1 MSPDRRWSVSGS
13 QDHTVRIWDLEMG
26 ACRAT
31 LKGHKGDVRTVA
43 ITPDGKWV
51 LSGTYDKTIRVWD
64 ASIGRHLRTWV
75 DHKGVVWVLRSRAMV
90 EGLFRLAGMV
100 GDTALR
106 VWDLNTGKCER
117 RLQGHEAGA
126 LYGVAVTEDGQ
137 RALSG

>member
-1 MSPDRRWSVSGS
+1 
-13 QDHTVRIWDLEMG
+13 
-26 ACRAT
+26 
-31 LKGHKGDVRTVA
+31 
-43 ITPDGKWV
+43 
-51 LSGTYDKTIRVWD
+51 
-64 ASIGRHLRTWV
+64 
-75 DHKGVVWVLRSRAMV
+75 MV

-137 RALSG
+137 RALSDSFLVLQRYPRLGACPRKKLLKNKALELRSEGIKISHFLETRVLARGQDFFAFLKNS